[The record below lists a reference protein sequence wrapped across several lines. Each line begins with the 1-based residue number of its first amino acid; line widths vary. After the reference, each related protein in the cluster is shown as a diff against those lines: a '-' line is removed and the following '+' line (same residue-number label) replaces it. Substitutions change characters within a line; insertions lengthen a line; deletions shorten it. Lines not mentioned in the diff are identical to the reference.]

1 MSQDTPYIF
10 DATTATFDQLV
21 IENSFHKPV
30 LVDFWAEW
38 CAPCKV
44 LMPLLAQIAESY
56 QGELLL
62 AKVDCDAEQ
71 DIVARFGIRSLPTV
85 VLFKDGQPVDGFAG
99 AQPESQ
105 IRALLEPHVQ
115 MPPPAAADP
124 LQTAQ
129 EMFAASHFAEAEA
142 VLQTILAEDNSNAAA
157 LILYARCLAER
168 GELTEARAVLDAVKG
183 DDHKAALAGA
193 KAQLTFLGEAQ
204 ALPDAA
210 DLKSRLAQNP
220 QDDEAAHQLAIHQLS
235 RQQYD
240 AALEGLLKL
249 FIRNR
254 NYNEGQPHKTL
265 LQVFD
270 LLGNDHPLV
279 TTYRRK
285 LFAALY

>member
-10 DATTATFDQLV
+10 DATTADFDQLV
-21 IENSFHKPV
+21 IQQSFLTPV

-38 CAPCKV
+38 CAPCKAM
-44 LMPLLAQIAESY
+44 MPLLKQITEGY

-85 VLFKDGQPVDGFAG
+85 VLFKDGQPVDGFSG
-99 AQPESQ
+99 AQPESA
-105 IRALLEPHVQ
+105 IRAVLEPHVQ

-124 LQTAQ
+124 LEQAQ
-129 EMFAASHFAEAEA
+129 ALFAEGRIADAEA
-142 VLQTILAEDNSNAAA
+142 VLKALLGEDNTNALA

-168 GELTEARAVLDAVKG
+168 GELVEAQSVLDAVTG
-183 DDHKAALAGA
+183 DAHKAALAGA
-193 KAQLTFLGEAQ
+193 RAQLTFLRQ
-204 ALPDAA
+204 AA
-210 DLKSRLAQNP
+210 DLPDVADLKTRLAQNP
-220 QDDEAAHQLAIHQLS
+220 QDDEAAYQLAIQQLS

-240 AALEGLLKL
+240 AALDGLLKL

-254 NYNEGQPHKTL
+254 NYAEGLAHKTL